1 MRITKKD
8 QEEKLHS
15 IIDCIIK
22 GKLGNEKYEDFKC
35 LMEKKK
41 SNEKLTSEEEKNL
54 KNYKD
59 MYIFKSKSEVAR
71 YLNCSRPAIE
81 TMIKNKLVKQVS
93 IWKATKYVIV
103 LEFIKYLLE

>member
-1 MRITKKD
+1 
-8 QEEKLHS
+8 
-15 IIDCIIK
+15 
-22 GKLGNEKYEDFKC
+22 
-35 LMEKKK
+35 
-41 SNEKLTSEEEKNL
+41 
-54 KNYKD
+54 

-71 YLNCSRPAIE
+71 YLDCSRPAIE